1 MNRLA
6 LRKRSQRGFSLV
18 ELPFDA
24 LRAVSQRKRKAFTL
38 VELLVVIAIIG
49 ILVALLLP
57 AIQAA
62 REAARRTECKNKLKQ
77 MGLAALTHE
86 DTHNHLPTGGW
97 GWRWSGDPDAGY
109 GDKQPSGWYYNILA
123 YTEEGAIHDLGKDG
137 NPTQITALQ
146 KAGGKTRAES
156 SVNLF
161 LCPSRRGAAILI
173 PYVHGSAYFNIDRPA
188 VVGRNDYAANSGN
201 FFPPGIWQG
210 PDPGSGSNVAMPSPW
225 ADNNLTQYTNY
236 SLPIDRPGGRAPRPR
251 GNGVVL
257 ALSETRLAEI
267 TDGTSQTILIGEK
280 HVPRSDIET
289 SNDGNDQGWDLGF
302 DIDTN
307 RWTKFPPQPD
317 TKYNAGSRLE
327 IGDAHD
333 DQWSVFGGSHSAG
346 CQFVFC
352 DGSVHTITY
361 DVDVI
366 TFSRLG
372 PVDDGEVVDMTDL

>member
-1 MNRLA
+1 MNTSA
-6 LRKRSQRGFSLV
+6 HTKRSRG
-18 ELPFDA
+18 
-24 LRAVSQRKRKAFTL
+24 FTL

-62 REAARRTECKNKLKQ
+62 REAARRTDCKNKLKQ
-77 MGLAALTHE
+77 MGLAALMHE

-123 YTEEGAIHDLGKDG
+123 YTEESAIHDLGKDG
-137 NPTQITALQ
+137 NPTQITAVQ
-146 KAGGKTRAES
+146 EAGGKTRAES

-161 LCPSRRGAAILI
+161 LCPSRRGTAVLY
-173 PYVHGSAYFNIDRPA
+173 PYNHGSPYFNIQRPA

-201 FFPPGIWQG
+201 LFPPGIWEG
-210 PDPGSGSNVAMPSPW
+210 PPDPGSGPMPNPW
-225 ADNNLTQYTNY
+225 AASYLTQYRNY
-236 SLPIDRPGGRAPRPR
+236 SLPIDIPQGRGVKPR

-257 ALSETRLAEI
+257 ALSETKLAEI

-280 HVPRSDIET
+280 HVPRSDTET

-302 DIDTN
+302 DIDIN

-317 TKYNAGSRLE
+317 TKYNTSSRQE
-327 IGDAHD
+327 IGESHD
-333 DQWSVFGGSHSAG
+333 DQWSVFGGSHAAG

-372 PVDDGEVVDMTDL
+372 PVDDGEVVEMTDL

>member
-1 MNRLA
+1 
-6 LRKRSQRGFSLV
+6 
-18 ELPFDA
+18 
-24 LRAVSQRKRKAFTL
+24 
-38 VELLVVIAIIG
+38 
-49 ILVALLLP
+49 
-57 AIQAA
+57 
-62 REAARRTECKNKLKQ
+62 

-86 DTHNHLPTGGW
+86 DTQKHLPTGGW

-109 GDKQPSGWYYNILA
+109 GDRQPSGWYFNILA

-161 LCPSRRGAAILI
+161 LCPSRRGTPILY
-173 PYVHGSAYFNIDRPA
+173 PYTHGEPYYNIDRPQ

-201 FFPPGIWQG
+201 LFPTSIARG
-210 PDPGSGSNVAMPSPW
+210 PSATDTMPADPW
-225 ADNNLTQYTNY
+225 AYTQYTQY
-236 SLPIDRPGGRAPRPR
+236 SLPVDVPQGRGVKLR

-280 HVPRSDIET
+280 HVPTVDYET
-289 SNDGNDQGWDLGF
+289 SNSAGNDQGWDLGF
-302 DIDTN
+302 DIDIN

-317 TKYNAGSRLE
+317 SKSNQNGRQE
-327 IGDAHD
+327 IGESHD
-333 DQWSVFGGSHSAG
+333 DQWSVFGGSHAAG

-366 TFSRLG
+366 TFGRLG
-372 PVDDGEVVDMTDL
+372 PIDDGEVVELSDL